1 MSEVIN
7 FMQILKTRNYRDVSV
22 ISSKFGHTETSSILC
37 NAIADVHKT
46 ARNSAGGDKR
56 SGSPYSPHLLKRAKG
71 LVILSGAQTANV
83 GGR

>member
-46 ARNSAGGDKR
+46 ARNNAGGGQKKWESILAPLAQESKG
-56 SGSPYSPHLLKRAKG
+56 SGHTKWS
-71 LVILSGAQTANV
+71 TNC
-83 GGR
+83 